1 MSNAE
6 ILFEK
11 RGEIIE
17 EFVKSNII
25 SRGEKFSDA
34 PKNIEKST
42 LKKTKKSFLK
52 LIKLPKG
59 KLDSIKL
66 KILRNRNLI
75 ITIDR
80 ERYTLS
86 DINDLVNKIANKSI
100 NRDEAINVY
109 NDIAEKSKKLIK
121 LRQTKNGQ
129 KVLEIINSF
138 KIFF

>member
-42 LKKTKKSFLK
+42 LKKNKK
-52 LIKLPKG
+52 
-59 KLDSIKL
+59 
-66 KILRNRNLI
+66 I
-75 ITIDR
+75 IFEAD
-80 ERYTLS
+80 
-86 DINDLVNKIANKSI
+86 KSAK
-100 NRDEAINVY
+100 R
-109 NDIAEKSKKLIK
+109 
-121 LRQTKNGQ
+121 
-129 KVLEIINSF
+129 
-138 KIFF
+138 

>member
-1 MSNAE
+1 M
-6 ILFEK
+6 
-11 RGEIIE
+11 
-17 EFVKSNII
+17 
-25 SRGEKFSDA
+25 
-34 PKNIEKST
+34 
-42 LKKTKKSFLK
+42 
-52 LIKLPKG
+52 PKG

-80 ERYTLS
+80 ERYTLR

-100 NRDEAINVY
+100 NRDEAINIY

>member
-1 MSNAE
+1 M
-6 ILFEK
+6 
-11 RGEIIE
+11 
-17 EFVKSNII
+17 
-25 SRGEKFSDA
+25 
-34 PKNIEKST
+34 
-42 LKKTKKSFLK
+42 K

-100 NRDEAINVY
+100 NRDEAINIY

>member
-1 MSNAE
+1 M
-6 ILFEK
+6 LFEK

-25 SRGEKFSDA
+25 SRGEKFSDG

-100 NRDEAINVY
+100 NRDEAINIY